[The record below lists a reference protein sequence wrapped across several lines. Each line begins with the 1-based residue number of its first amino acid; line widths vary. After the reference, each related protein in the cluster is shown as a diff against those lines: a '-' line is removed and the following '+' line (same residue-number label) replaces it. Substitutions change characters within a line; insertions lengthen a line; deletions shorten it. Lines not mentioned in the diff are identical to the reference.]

1 MKQNLHITAS
11 IDQPE
16 LMEDMIERLAYR
28 NKDLGYAETSRTG
41 DWQAVDTSSIEKYVS
56 GSLEV
61 DFENEKMHIPFISSF
76 IFSCTKEEKNPYKLN
91 WSMSLS

>member
-11 IDQPE
+11 IDQQE

-28 NKDLGYAETSRTG
+28 NKGLGYAGVARTG
-41 DWQAVDTSSIEKYVS
+41 EWQAVDTSSIEKYVS
-56 GSLEV
+56 GTLEV
-61 DFENEKMHIPFISSF
+61 DFENEVMHIPFISSF
-76 IFSCTKEEKNPYKLN
+76 IFSCTKEDQNPYKLN